1 MMLPELP
8 KSDLWGGNWGGMAP
22 TMFWIDRVEELLGIV
37 MTQKFPTDSRL
48 RDEFKVAVNQAII
61 ESYSP

>member
-8 KSDLWGGNWGGMAP
+8 KAP
-22 TMFWIDRVEELLGIV
+22 TMFWIDPVEELLGIV